1 MIFLLKKLVK
11 VMSKFGIVLSHTY
24 FSRIKSK
31 AFIITTLVVILFLF
45 AVANIQSIIELFS
58 SDDVD
63 EIAVIDETGMLFTP
77 LQEGVLTVDEDI
89 KLIPFE
95 GNIEEGKAAVEED
108 SYFAL
113 LVLGLDEQDLPK
125 ATYVSNNGMESF
137 QGTMIEQQ
145 LQQIKTAMATEQ
157 AGIDEL
163 LLAEIYAEVPFETI
177 ALDEAAKTE
186 EELSEARGLI
196 YVMLFVLYMAVIIY
210 GQMIA
215 MDVATEKSSRVMEI
229 LISSASPVTH
239 MFAKIIGIALVGLT
253 QLLLFFII
261 GYSLISSKMKE
272 FSGGFFEVFGFSA
285 TSVSIYIYAIVFF
298 ILGYFLYATIAAM
311 LGSLVSKVEDVQQ
324 LLFPMIMLIMIAFL
338 IAIFGLGMPEA
349 KFITITSFIPFF
361 SPMIMFLRVGML
373 DVPTWEVVVSI
384 VLLVLTIGVLGWLG
398 ARIYRGGV
406 LMYGPSRTLKDFK
419 NAFVLTKKE

>member
-1 MIFLLKKLVK
+1 MN
-11 VMSKFGIVLSHTY
+11 KFGTVLSHTY

-31 AFIITTLVVILFLF
+31 AFIISTVVVLLFIVG
-45 AVANIQSIIELFS
+45 VANIESIIKLFS
-58 SDDVD
+58 SDDVE
-63 EIAVIDETGMLFTP
+63 EIAVIDETGIIFTP
-77 LQEGVLTVDEDI
+77 LEESVATVTDDTQLVTFDGSIDEGEAEV
-89 KLIPFE
+89 
-95 GNIEEGKAAVEED
+95 EEGK
-108 SYFAL
+108 YTAL
-113 LVLGLDEQDLPK
+113 LVLELDEKDLPK
-125 ATYVSNNGMESF
+125 ATYISNSSSETF
-137 QGTMIEQQ
+137 ERTMIEQQ
-145 LQQIKTAMATEQ
+145 LQQIKTSIVTEQ
-157 AGIDEL
+157 AGIDEM
-163 LLAEIYAEVPFETI
+163 LLAEIYSEVPFETI
-177 ALDEAAKTE
+177 ALDEAAKTD

-196 YVMLFVLYMAVIIY
+196 YIMLFVLYMAVIIY

-261 GYSLISSKMKE
+261 GYSLISSKMSE
-272 FSGGFFEVFGFSA
+272 LSGGFFDVFGFNT
-285 TSVSIYIYAIVFF
+285 TSFSLYIYALVFF
-298 ILGYFLYATIAAM
+298 ILGYLLYATIAAM

-324 LLFPMIMLIMIAFL
+324 LLFPMVMLIMIAFF
-338 IAIFGLGMPEA
+338 IAIIGLGMPEA

-361 SPMIMFLRVGML
+361 SPIIMYLRVGML
-373 DVPTWEVVVSI
+373 DVPIWEISVSI
-384 VLLVLTIGVLGWLG
+384 ALLILTIGLLGWLG